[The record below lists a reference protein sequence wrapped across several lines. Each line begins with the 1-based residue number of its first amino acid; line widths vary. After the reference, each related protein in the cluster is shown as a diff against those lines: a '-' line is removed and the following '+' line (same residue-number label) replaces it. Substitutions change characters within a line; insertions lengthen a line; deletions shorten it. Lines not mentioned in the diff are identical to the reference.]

1 MLPNRVCLRLAS
13 GRLLPATATGQANFT
28 SLAQWVPVPDTLEGR
43 LLGLE
48 DNGRPLGTHPAV
60 WYGWPRK
67 REDIRDVWQVSDG
80 NETREV
86 RAYNLELAVRESGF
100 ARENVQTVLMKRR
113 WY

>member
-1 MLPNRVCLRLAS
+1 MLPNRVCLRLKD
-13 GRLLPATATGQANFT
+13 GRLLAASATGQAGPGT
-28 SLAQWVPVPDTLEGR
+28 TWVPVPDTLEGR